1 MRRPAKGAAPQAAA
15 TAAPRRAAVLFAAAA
30 AFLVAVAPAASFAEG
45 GEAAGPAF
53 TLGGAVSQR
62 SYLQASLVDGA
73 DFPEASL
80 GYSGMTGL
88 ETTLRAASGP
98 ARAEASLEATVAS
111 GAAAGAGPEPL
122 VTASVRTLY
131 ASLRGGAIKA
141 SLGRQVLNFGKG
153 ALYSPVDLFAA
164 AEYSPLAISRRGTDA
179 LRLTAA
185 LGPLA
190 LAEAVAAPKADPA
203 QGLYALRA
211 AGYLAGV
218 ADASLVGAWNGAEE
232 AWMAGGDAKVDLPFA
247 SVYAEAVFAFPSGG
261 GGPEPRAAVGFD
273 ASLGDLVLAAEYFY
287 DSRPAAGTATGA
299 HNLYASLAYGL
310 SDYAK
315 LAASASVDLEAGTGS
330 GGLVASLEVEQGTF
344 LGLSATLT
352 RTGSSTTAAAGLSLE
367 LRF

>member
-1 MRRPAKGAAPQAAA
+1 MRRPAKGAAP
-15 TAAPRRAAVLFAAAA
+15 RRAAVLPAAAAA
-30 AFLVAVAPAASFAEG
+30 AFLIAVAPAASFAEG

-53 TLGGAVSQR
+53 TLGGTVSQR
-62 SYLQASLVDGA
+62 SSLSASLSDGA

-80 GYSGMTGL
+80 GYSGLTVL

-111 GAAAGAGPEPL
+111 GAAAGAGPEPA
-122 VTASVRTLY
+122 VSASVRTLY
-131 ASLRGGAIKA
+131 ASLRGGVFKA

-203 QGLYALRA
+203 QGVYALRA
-211 AGYLAGV
+211 AGYLAGL
-218 ADASLVGAWNGAEE
+218 ADASLVGAWNGAEK

-247 SVYAEAVFAFPSGG
+247 SVYAEALFAFPSG

-287 DSRPAAGTATGA
+287 DSSPAAGTATGA

-330 GGLVASLEVEQGTF
+330 GGLLASLEVEQGAF
-344 LGLSATLT
+344 LGLSATLA
-352 RTGSSTTAAAGLSLE
+352 RTGASTTAAAGLSLE